1 MSSYS
6 TSYSS
11 GFSFKHP
18 LKSPR
23 VIDHELLM
31 RLSSHCPRRVSG
43 SVASLRHASFSK
55 VLKPSIVF
63 GFRSS
68 EIEAHRRAVKAVE
81 LWVFTK
87 IIAMSLVGDDASL
100 PGSIFGLAKPQI
112 YRILFLSDVTTAI
125 LPINEVTEVCV
136 PSKSRH
142 NEAAS
147 LSFREWYDALMA
159 VSPRAAWF
167 VARRH
172 HCTMHGGSSCRDRH
186 LSRIGPFPIS
196 SMSPFQRHRHACNA
210 NLNSHRDKFPTWN
223 ITRWLLS
230 PAQLPSRTG
239 FATWSR
245 YTREMVRSLF

>member
-167 VARRH
+167 VARRFQYH
-172 HCTMHGGSSCRDRH
+172 ATLYQNLDTISPSLYDAW
-186 LSRIGPFPIS
+186 RIQLQGPASFADWTVPYL
-196 SMSPFQRHRHACNA
+196 FDVT
-210 NLNSHRDKFPTWN
+210 LPTP
-223 ITRWLLS
+223 
-230 PAQLPSRTG
+230 PARLQCEPELAPR
-239 FATWSR
+239 
-245 YTREMVRSLF
+245 